1 MTQNE
6 KFRLQRNAERREFLK
21 SMFRNRDDDYPR
33 IFAVG
38 SYLAGAIYV
47 CFKSGALRRTAETM
61 SLLSPL
67 LREIMLHSVISYLIL
82 GSISLLALFVY
93 PFERK
98 AASETLKA
106 IGLVNHADM
115 APSLVCKSRDMENP
129 RISIWHF
136 RNQGIPLKTWRERQ
150 ADIETALG
158 ITVVNM
164 KYSHGNQRVL
174 LYTVPAEDDLP
185 KLLPWQDAYL
195 LKEDFALALG
205 QSHTEPVEIN
215 LADIPHILLGG
226 STGSGKSVLLKAL
239 IMQSLKKGA
248 EVAIADFKGGVDFPY
263 VWREQCH
270 MCFDEKSLL
279 NLLEQY
285 VATLQKRKLLFSE
298 AGLPN
303 LHEYN
308 KATGT
313 RQPRYI
319 LACDEIAEVLDKT
332 GLTKEQKELVN
343 QIESRLSVIAR
354 QGRAFGIHLILATQR
369 PDANILSGQIRNNI
383 NCRVCGRADNVLS
396 QIILDTTAAADQI
409 PKDAK
414 GRFLLHDG
422 TVFQGYWLDEKA
434 QFPEHNG
441 QDWRNMFDTGKTEE
455 YMDCRITKQRRG
467 KEGEGLW

>member
-6 KFRLQRNAERREFLK
+6 KFRLQRNAARREFLK
-21 SMFRNRDDDYPR
+21 SLFRNKEDDYPR

-38 SYLAGAIYV
+38 SYLMGGIYV
-47 CFKSGALRRTAETM
+47 CVKSFALRRTAESM

-67 LREIMLHSVISYLIL
+67 LRAIMLHSVISYLIL
-82 GSISLLALFVY
+82 GGIALLALIVY

-98 AASETLKA
+98 AAGETLKA

-115 APSLVCKSRDMENP
+115 SPTLVCKSRDMENP

-158 ITVVNM
+158 VTIVNM

-185 KLLPWQDAYL
+185 KLLLWQDAYL

-205 QSHTEPVEIN
+205 QSYTGPVVIN

-239 IMQSLKKGA
+239 IMQALKKGA
-248 EVAIADFKGGVDFPY
+248 EIAIADFKGGVDFPFA
-263 VWREQCH
+263 WREECH
-270 MCFDEKSLL
+270 MCFDEKTLL
-279 NLLEQY
+279 ELLEQY
-285 VATLQKRKLLFSE
+285 VATLNDRKRLFSE

-308 KATGT
+308 KIMGA

-383 NCRVCGRADNVLS
+383 NCRVCGRADNILS

-422 TVFQGYWLDEKA
+422 TIFQGYWLEEKA
-434 QFPEHNG
+434 QFSPHNG
-441 QDWRNMFDTGKTEE
+441 QDCRNTFETGKTEE
-455 YMDCRITKQRRG
+455 YMDCRITRRHRK
-467 KEGEGLW
+467 KEGERLW